1 MTISY
6 LVVSYSVVGKLLER
20 KYKIQDDI
28 EGKLKLNR
36 KMFKI
41 LPVLVVLGFLILE
54 GLGGISQSNFHEKKY
69 HEILIFYI

>member
-54 GLGGISQSNFHEKKY
+54 GLGGISQSNVHEKKY